1 VTRAPARGAGVIP
14 GSEATKDLAVSRTDA
29 IMKLAERLV
38 ATWYAPRVTPLA
50 ALLWPLALL
59 FRIVVAVRRGLYGA
73 GILRAQRLPVP
84 VIVVGNINVGGVGKT
99 PLTRALAEHLSQR
112 GFKPGIVSRGY
123 GGTSV
128 APRAVAPGDDP
139 KVVGDEPL
147 LLAEAG
153 LPVWIG
159 HNRAGAGRGLIRAN
173 PSCDVIVADD
183 GLQHYALARAMEIA
197 VIDASREFGNGLMLP
212 AGPLREPVSR
222 LRDVDAVVRLV
233 ARGTPGPPAT
243 NGHETAMTHEPL
255 PWCNLRHPG
264 LEANPALWKDKEVH
278 AVSGIGNP
286 QRFFDMVATLGIAAT
301 PHAFPDHHDYTSDDI
316 AFPGAIAVLMTQKD
330 AVKCAAYADERC
342 WYLPLRA
349 NIDPALVALALE
361 KIHGFKAA

>member
-1 VTRAPARGAGVIP
+1 
-14 GSEATKDLAVSRTDA
+14 
-29 IMKLAERLV
+29 MRLV
-38 ATWYAPRVTPLA
+38 ATWYTPRVTPLA
-50 ALLWPLALL
+50 ALLWPLSIL
-59 FRIVVAVRRGLYGA
+59 FRIIVGARRALYGA
-73 GILRAQRLPVP
+73 GVLRTARLPVP

-99 PLTRALAEHLSQR
+99 PLTRALAEQLAHR
-112 GFKPGIVSRGY
+112 GFRPGIVSRGY
-123 GGTSV
+123 GGTSAV
-128 APRAVAPGDDP
+128 PRAVTSGDDP

-147 LLAEAG
+147 LFAETG

-159 HNRAGAGRGLIRAN
+159 HNRADAGRGLIRAN
-173 PSCDVIVADD
+173 PSCDVIIADD

-222 LRDVDAVVRLV
+222 LRNVDAVVRLF
-233 ARGTPGPPAT
+233 AGDMPRPPAA

-255 PWCNLRHPG
+255 PWRNLKHPG
-264 LEANPALWKDKEVH
+264 LEVNPAQWKDKEVH

-286 QRFFDMVATLGIAAT
+286 QRFFDMIATLGIAAT
-301 PHAFPDHHDYTSDDI
+301 PHAFPDHHDYTPGDI
-316 AFPGAIAVLMTQKD
+316 AFPGAIAILMTQKD
-330 AVKCAAYADERC
+330 AVKCAAFADERC

-349 NIDPALVALALE
+349 IIDPALVVLALE